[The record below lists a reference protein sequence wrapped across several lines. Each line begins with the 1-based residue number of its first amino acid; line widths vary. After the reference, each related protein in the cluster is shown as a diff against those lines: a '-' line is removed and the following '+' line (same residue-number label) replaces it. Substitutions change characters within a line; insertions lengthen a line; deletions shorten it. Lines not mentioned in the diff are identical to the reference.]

1 MFKHFITLV
10 LEFQARRLL
19 KKRKPKIVAVTGSVG
34 KTSTKVAIASVLS
47 QRYRVLA
54 QYGSY
59 NTPIGLPMAIF
70 NMAMPLNLRSI
81 TGWVKVFMERE
92 KRLRQPYPYDVL
104 VLELGADKLGDIG
117 YFKKYIVPDI
127 AVVTA
132 VAAEHMASFGNLD
145 NVATEELA
153 ITHFAKTSFI
163 NRDNIDGVFTKFV
176 ADGTALNTYGT
187 SGIAEYRY
195 RIDDYKPGSG
205 YKGVFI
211 SPEHGEMPVA
221 LQLVGEHSIRAA
233 VVAGAVA
240 AKMNM
245 TAPEIKAGLE
255 AIRPVHGRMNPLR
268 GLKNSTLI
276 DDTYNSSPL
285 AAVAALQALYL
296 FPAKQ
301 RIVILGSMNELGN
314 YSPDAHK
321 LVGEAC
327 DPGLLDWVITIGA
340 DAEKYL
346 APAAITKGCQV
357 RSFSSP
363 YDAGAFA
370 HQVLQRGAVV
380 LVKGSQNGVFS
391 EEALKELLHSTQEEN
406 LLVRQGA
413 EWLAIKQQQFGK
425 FK

>member
-1 MFKHFITLV
+1 MLKNFITFI
-10 LEFQARRLL
+10 LERQARRLL
-19 KKRKPKIVAVTGSVG
+19 KKRHPKIVAVTGSVG
-34 KTSTKVAIASVLS
+34 KTSTKLAIASVLS
-47 QRYRVLA
+47 QRYKVLA

-70 NMAMPLNLRSI
+70 NMAMPVKLRSYS
-81 TGWVKVFMERE
+81 TWLKVFMERE
-92 KRLRQPYPYDVL
+92 KRLKQPYPYDVL
-104 VLELGADKLGDIG
+104 VLELGADKLGDIS
-117 YFKKYIVPDI
+117 YFKKYVIPDV

-132 VAAEHMASFGNLD
+132 VSAEHMATFGSLD
-145 NVATEELA
+145 NVASEELA
-153 ITHFAKTSFI
+153 VTHFAKTSLI
-163 NRDNIDGVFTKFV
+163 NRDNIDGIFAKLVS
-176 ADGTALNTYGT
+176 DGTDLSTYGT

-195 RIDDYKPGSG
+195 RIDDYQPGGG
-205 YKGVFI
+205 YTGVFI
-211 SPEHGEMPVA
+211 SPENGEMPVK

-233 VVAGAVA
+233 VAAGAVGSKMGLTA
-240 AKMNM
+240 A
-245 TAPEIKAGLE
+245 EIKAGLE

-276 DDTYNSSPL
+276 DDTYNSSPV

-296 FPAKQ
+296 YPAKQ
-301 RIVILGSMNELGN
+301 RIAILGSMNELGS
-314 YSPDAHK
+314 YSPEAHK

-327 DPGLLDWVITIGA
+327 DAGLLDWVITIGT

-346 APAAITKGCQV
+346 APAANQKGCQV

-380 LVKGSQNGVFS
+380 LAKGSQNGVFA
-391 EEALKELLHSTQEEN
+391 EEALKELLFSTQEES

-413 EWLAIKQQQFGK
+413 DWLVIKERQFSK

>member
-1 MFKHFITLV
+1 MFKNLITFI

-19 KKRKPKIVAVTGSVG
+19 KKRKPRIVAITGSVG
-34 KTSTKVAIASVLS
+34 KTSTKLAVATVLS
-47 QRYRVLA
+47 RRYKVLA

-70 NMAMPLNLRSI
+70 NMAMPVKLRSFFA
-81 TGWVKVFMERE
+81 WAKVIMERE

-104 VLELGADKLGDIG
+104 VLELGADKVGDIA

-132 VAAEHMASFGNLD
+132 VSAEHMASFGNLD
-145 NVATEELA
+145 NVASEELA
-153 ITHFAKTSFI
+153 ITHFAKTSLI
-163 NRDNIDGVFTKFV
+163 NRDNIDGIFAKFV
-176 ADGTALNTYGT
+176 SDGTALNTYGT

-195 RIDDYKPGSG
+195 RIDDYQPGKG
-205 YKGVFI
+205 YAGVFI
-211 SPEHGEMPVA
+211 SPENGEMPVT

-233 VVAGAVA
+233 VAAGAVA
-240 AKMNM
+240 TKMGL
-245 TAPEIKAGLE
+245 TAQEIKAGLE
-255 AIRPVHGRMNPLR
+255 AIRPVHGRMNQLR
-268 GLKNSTLI
+268 GLNGSTLI

-296 FPAKQ
+296 LPAKQ
-301 RIVILGSMNELGN
+301 RIAILGSMNELGS
-314 YSPDAHK
+314 YSPEAHK
-321 LVGEAC
+321 LVGETC
-327 DPGLLDWVITIGA
+327 DSGLLDWVITIGA

-346 APAAITKGCQV
+346 APAAAGKGCQV

-380 LVKGSQNGVFS
+380 LAKGSQNGVFA
-391 EEALKELLHSTQEEN
+391 EEALKELLHSTQEES

-413 EWLAIKQQQFGK
+413 DWLAIKEKQFGK